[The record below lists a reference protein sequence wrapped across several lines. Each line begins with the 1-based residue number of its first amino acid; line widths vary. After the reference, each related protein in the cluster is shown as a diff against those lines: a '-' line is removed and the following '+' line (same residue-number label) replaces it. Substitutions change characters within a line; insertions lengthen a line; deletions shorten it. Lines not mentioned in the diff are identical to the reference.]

1 MMMIIKKWCKYMGR
15 GGGYHIKGDYN
26 SSEVVS
32 FKKVKH
38 ECVD

>member
-1 MMMIIKKWCKYMGR
+1 MVFGERGWC
-15 GGGYHIKGDYN
+15 YHIKGDYN